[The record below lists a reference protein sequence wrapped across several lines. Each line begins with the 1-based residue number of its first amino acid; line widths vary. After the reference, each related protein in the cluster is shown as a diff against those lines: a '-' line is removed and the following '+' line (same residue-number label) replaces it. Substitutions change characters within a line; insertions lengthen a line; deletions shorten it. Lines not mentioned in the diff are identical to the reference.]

1 MYPFMTDAQ
10 QAAFGF
16 VVNQAYTINSQ
27 VYENKFPDLDFG
39 RLVYVDTS
47 APEYTPGIITFLS
60 STVGKADWY
69 TMGAKD
75 VPKADVTRDKTDVKV
90 HMAAVGYGYD
100 TEEVGQA
107 QLLGMNLPAGKALAA
122 RRAYTEFMWNITITG
137 DATKNLLGLA
147 NQTNVTAGPVASN
160 GTGTPN
166 TLWFD
171 NNGQLTKT
179 PAQIVADINNGL
191 TGVFTGSLTVEMADT
206 VLLPYTTIAL
216 LSSTPMSSTNSETI
230 LSFILRTNI
239 YTMMTGQ
246 QLTIRGVLGLDTA
259 GTGGTRLMVIYKNAE
274 DVVKLHL
281 PMPHRFFP
289 VYQDGPFNFQV
300 PGAFRTGGVE
310 TLRPGAFRY
319 LYGF

>member
-1 MYPFMTDAQ
+1 MYMQMNDAQ

-16 VVNQAYTINSQ
+16 VVNQSYNINAQ

-39 RLVYVDTS
+39 RLVYVDSS
-47 APEYTPGIITFLS
+47 APEYTPGIVTFMS
-60 STVGKADWY
+60 SSVGKAAWY
-69 TMGAKD
+69 TAGAKD
-75 VPKADVTRDKTDVKV
+75 VAKADLTRDKSEIKV

-107 QLLGMNLPAGKALAA
+107 QLMGMDLTGGKALAA
-122 RRAYTEFMWNITITG
+122 RRAYTEFMWNITIAG
-137 DATKNLLGLA
+137 DTSKGLQGLG
-147 NQTNVTAGPVASN
+147 NQTGVTAGPVAAN

-166 TLWFD
+166 TLWFAAD
-171 NNGQLTKT
+171 GTQTKT
-179 PAQIVADINNGL
+179 AAQIIADINGGL
-191 TGVFTGSLTVEMADT
+191 TGAFTGSNTVEMADT
-206 VLLPYTTIAL
+206 ILLPYTTIAQL
-216 LSSTPMSSTNSETI
+216 ASTPMTATNSETI

-246 QLTIRGVLGLDTA
+246 QLTIRGVLGLDA
-259 GTGGTRLMVIYKNAE
+259 LGAGGTKLMVVYANRQ

-289 VYQDGPFNFQV
+289 VYQDGPFNFEI